1 MIRSYYEST
10 ARARIAGLLD
20 ADSFHEWLPAAER
33 VTSPHLATLEQPAAF
48 DDGVII
54 GHGSIAGR
62 KIFVAAQEGGFM
74 GGAVGEVHGAKIV
87 GVLERAVRDHPA
99 AVLLLL
105 ETGGVRL
112 QEANAGLIAVSEVMR
127 AILSARET
135 GVPVIVAIGGQY
147 GCFGGM
153 GIAARCATAIIMSEE
168 GRLGLSGPEVI
179 ETARGVEEYD
189 SRDRALV
196 WRTVGGKH
204 RYLLGECDTI
214 VPDDIAAFQQAIIT
228 SIANGDDWTLESLEQ
243 EQRLLNDRLQ
253 RFGECKDGRDIW
265 RKLGWPDADAIA
277 MMDNEEFVA
286 DARGHR
292 AIQTSKGS

>member
-1 MIRSYYEST
+1 MLRSYYESS

-20 ADSFHEWLPAAER
+20 ADSFHEWLPASER
-33 VTSPHLATLEQPAAF
+33 VTSPHLATLEQPVAF
-48 DDGVII
+48 DDGVVI
-54 GHGSIAGR
+54 GQGSIAGK
-62 KIFVAAQEGGFM
+62 KIFIAAQEGGFM

-127 AILSARET
+127 AILSARAA

-214 VPDDIAAFQQAIIT
+214 VPDSIESFQQAVVACIGK
-228 SIANGDDWTLESLEQ
+228 GDNWTLDALEQ
-243 EQRLLNDRLQ
+243 EHRLLSDRVQ
-253 RFGECKDGRDIW
+253 RFGECADGRDIW
-265 RKLGWPDADAIA
+265 RKLGWTDPDAIA
-277 MMDNEEFVA
+277 MMDNDEFVA
-286 DARGHR
+286 AAQGRS
-292 AIQTSKGS
+292 AKNN

>member
-1 MIRSYYEST
+1 VIRSYYEST

-33 VTSPHLATLEQPAAF
+33 VTSPHLSTLELPAAF
-48 DDGVII
+48 DDGVVI
-54 GHGSIAGR
+54 GQGSISGK
-62 KIFVAAQEGGFM
+62 KIFIAAQEGGFM
-74 GGAVGEVHGAKIV
+74 GVAVGEVHGAKIV
-87 GVLERAVRDHPA
+87 GMLERAVRDHPA

-127 AILSARET
+127 AILGARAA
-135 GVPVIVAIGGQY
+135 GVPVIVVIGGQY

-153 GIAARCATAIIMSEE
+153 GIAARCATAIIISEE

-214 VPDDIAAFQQAIIT
+214 VPDSMDAFRQAIIA
-228 SIANGDDWTLESLEQ
+228 SINSGDDWSLEALEREHQ
-243 EQRLLNDRLQ
+243 LLGDRVN

-265 RKLGWPDADAIA
+265 RKMGWPDPDAIA
-277 MMDNEEFVA
+277 MMENDEFMA
-286 DARGHR
+286 AAQGRR
-292 AIQTSKGS
+292 TIQTVKVP